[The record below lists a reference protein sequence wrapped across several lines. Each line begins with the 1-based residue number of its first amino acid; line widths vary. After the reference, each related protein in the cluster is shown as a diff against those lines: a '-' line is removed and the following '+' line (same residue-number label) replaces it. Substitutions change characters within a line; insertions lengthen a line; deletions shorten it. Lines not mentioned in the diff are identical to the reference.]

1 MKLEELNHWWTEE
14 KVKKEFVPTKYRE
27 LFNKIEK
34 DLKRKQIQII
44 VGLRRVGKSTIFYQ
58 LIDKLINNKINPL
71 NPLHIIYIN
80 FDEPEFQD
88 ERIEEILRKY
98 SKLTD
103 VDYKKE
109 KIYLFL
115 DEVQKARNW
124 VADIKLI
131 YDNFHNI
138 KILVSG
144 SASLNI
150 LSEAKKSLAGRG
162 IYYELKPLSFREFL
176 LLKGINIEAK
186 KALLYQE
193 TLEKEFSKFL
203 LRPFPELI
211 NESNKIFIKNYIR
224 NAVIEPIILKDIP
237 KEFKGVDILLLE
249 KLVNIFLSN
258 PGQYLELDNLAKEL
272 KRTKLT
278 LYKALFYLEFSYLI
292 RKILNYRPS
301 IRAASQKLARIY
313 AYHPSLTLPFDIPE
327 EKFAENLVLSESDAR
342 YYWREKEKE
351 IDFLKESLAIEVKF
365 KSKIDRHDIKWM
377 EYFLKKYEKKLN
389 IKRAYVITKD
399 VEEKIGKIQLIPLW
413 KFCFLEAS
421 KRQKSEQKMQAKT
434 KLKKAKNKK

>member
-211 NESNKIFIKNYIR
+211 NENNKIFIKNYIR

-237 KEFKGVDILLLE
+237 KEFRGVDILLLE

-258 PGQYLELDNLAKEL
+258 PGQY
-272 KRTKLT
+272 
-278 LYKALFYLEFSYLI
+278 
-292 RKILNYRPS
+292 
-301 IRAASQKLARIY
+301 
-313 AYHPSLTLPFDIPE
+313 
-327 EKFAENLVLSESDAR
+327 
-342 YYWREKEKE
+342 
-351 IDFLKESLAIEVKF
+351 
-365 KSKIDRHDIKWM
+365 
-377 EYFLKKYEKKLN
+377 
-389 IKRAYVITKD
+389 
-399 VEEKIGKIQLIPLW
+399 
-413 KFCFLEAS
+413 
-421 KRQKSEQKMQAKT
+421 
-434 KLKKAKNKK
+434 